1 MASPLQ
7 QSTSPPGGGAA
18 PGELR
23 FPRLGFGC
31 WQLGSKG
38 ADDYWGLEFT
48 DAMADDLV
56 QL

>member
-1 MASPLQ
+1 MASAPQ
-7 QSTSPPGGGAA
+7 QSASPPGAA
-18 PGELR
+18 PAGVLR